1 MMIHTV
7 NSIGLMGAAGSGK
20 DTTARILIQKLE
32 DAGVGTFETYSFARP
47 LKEFTI
53 DVFGIAPSI
62 VEPTTPEARALR
74 ETVTKVTYT
83 DEDLRGAFDDAL
95 TNILEAYG
103 EAIDIPFDGLLA
115 CLGYFNAKDAYA
127 GLYKKY
133 LEVLSGEMYTPN
145 AFMRILHKLVDK
157 EPMVR
162 FKTSPRRLLQKTGTE
177 FFRDTISQSFW
188 TDVAPKRNVIYT
200 DVRFGNE
207 LDFVHQNG
215 GLMLKIVNKNQQVI
229 KSSSH
234 ASEELVY
241 TAKADY
247 VIEHDGRTLETIHQ
261 AVDRFITT
269 LN

>member
-1 MMIHTV
+1 MID
-7 NSIGLMGAAGSGK
+7 SIGLMGAAGSGK

-32 DAGVGTFETYSFARP
+32 AAGLGTFETYSFARP
-47 LKEFTI
+47 LKEFTV
-53 DVFGIAPSI
+53 DVFCISPSI
-62 VEPTTPEARALR
+62 IEPTTPEARALR
-74 ETVTKVTYT
+74 EAVTRVTYT
-83 DEDLRGAFDDAL
+83 DADLRSAFDDAL
-95 TNILEAYG
+95 TDILEAYV
-103 EAIDIPFDGLLA
+103 ESIDMPFNVLLE
-115 CLGYFNAKDAYA
+115 CLGYFNVKDAYN

-133 LEVLSGEMYTPN
+133 LEVLRGELYTPN
-145 AFMRILHKLVDK
+145 AFMRILHKLIEE

-177 FFRDTISQSFW
+177 FFRETISQSFW

-215 GLMLKIVNKNQQVI
+215 GLMLKIVNTNQQVI

-247 VIEHDGRTLETIHQ
+247 VIEHDGRNLQTIHH
-261 AVDRFITT
+261 AVDNFITT
-269 LN
+269 LTNN